1 MSTTQVEFILAEALK
16 LNVRIGTDGD
26 ELLVIYPRKLPRDTH
41 RYFSRAIW
49 EHREAIIA
57 HIVAENRPCQTM

>member
-16 LNVRIGTDGD
+16 LDIRIGTDGD
-26 ELLVIYPRKLPRDTH
+26 ELLVIYPTKLPRETH
-41 RYFSRAIW
+41 RYFSRGIG

-57 HIVAENRPCQTM
+57 HIVAEHRPCQTM